1 MMPVKIERD
10 NRYRYIIVRQTMS
23 KVERLCAYPIRT
35 VMFRPICSYCGN
47 TESHYAHCDYKLSI
61 LACDNLEHQ
70 NWAERDAKAWLQ
82 ENGMVRMNDFVKE
95 PLFQETEIL
104 SSVVKVKRSSGII
117 EDEGWTIKKST
128 IFDPVFIRVENGKWY
143 IPVYKALDEIV
154 KNIGV
159 KDLKMS
165 LPEDKHYLVDTFYQK
180 VEMGFY
186 SEELL
191 SHNEARE
198 AQNKLDEVHKSTG
211 LLTIMQ
217 PVCEMVFHPKYGY
230 GRVFPS

>member
-1 MMPVKIERD
+1 MK
-10 NRYRYIIVRQTMS
+10 
-23 KVERLCAYPIRT
+23 
-35 VMFRPICSYCGN
+35 
-47 TESHYAHCDYKLSI
+47 
-61 LACDNLEHQ
+61 
-70 NWAERDAKAWLQ
+70 
-82 ENGMVRMNDFVKE
+82 DFVKE

-154 KNIGV
+154 KNIDV